1 MKYDE
6 TAKKIL
12 QRRIDDLS
20 RVEFVERL
28 MHFLNELQIF
38 KEEA

>member
-1 MKYDE
+1 MNDE

-12 QRRIDDLS
+12 QRRLDELS
-20 RVEFVERL
+20 RAESVERL